1 MNGDGAIMKKII
13 NFIAIFLLII
23 FFILSCKA
31 NTGPINSEGT
41 PTGWLKSTSP
51 VLGTAYL
58 WVNITTDGASTS
70 SIAFQFSD
78 NATTPQNQKG
88 EEVKFDGNIDHIS
101 PSGTEDVNSYSFQ
114 SGTIA
119 GVLEILSETQVNVS
133 FSRNISPY
141 LKINNVVC
149 TTTTP

>member
-13 NFIAIFLLII
+13 SFIAIFLLII

-31 NTGPINSEGT
+31 NTGPIKAEGV
-41 PTGWLKSTSP
+41 PTGDLKSTSP
-51 VLGTAYL
+51 VLGQAYL

-70 SIAFQFSD
+70 SITFQFGG
-78 NATTPQNQKG
+78 TTAPNGNG
-88 EEVKFDGNIDHIS
+88 EKVKFEGNIEHIS

-141 LKINNVVC
+141 LKINDVVC
-149 TTTTP
+149 TKP